1 MQSRSSADNRKAGID
16 LPGAKLDLTV
26 QIKA

>member
-1 MQSRSSADNRKAGID
+1 MQSRPSPDNRKASID
-16 LPGAKLDLTV
+16 RPLAKLDLMV

>member
-1 MQSRSSADNRKAGID
+1 MQSRPSPDNRKASID
-16 LPGAKLDLTV
+16 LPLANFDLMV

>member
-1 MQSRSSADNRKAGID
+1 MQSRPSADNRKASID
-16 LPGAKLDLTV
+16 RPRAKLDLMV

>member
-1 MQSRSSADNRKAGID
+1 MQSRPSADNRKASLGR
-16 LPGAKLDLTV
+16 PSAKLDLMV